1 MYNNYFHNSK
11 LIDENRNK
19 KNLSLKN
26 SIVKKSIVN
35 VNILLNR
42 IKIEEKNQSKQKI
55 IFFSTIV
62 FALGLCGTFISII
75 K

>member
-1 MYNNYFHNSK
+1 MK
-11 LIDENRNK
+11 IETK